1 MNAMKPRR
9 HACAV
14 SHIGSVATKLEP
26 FITLEENIRERKQV
40 VL

>member
-1 MNAMKPRR
+1 MKPRR

-14 SHIGSVATKLEP
+14 FHIGSVATKLEP
-26 FITLEENIRERKQV
+26 FITLEETVIERKQV